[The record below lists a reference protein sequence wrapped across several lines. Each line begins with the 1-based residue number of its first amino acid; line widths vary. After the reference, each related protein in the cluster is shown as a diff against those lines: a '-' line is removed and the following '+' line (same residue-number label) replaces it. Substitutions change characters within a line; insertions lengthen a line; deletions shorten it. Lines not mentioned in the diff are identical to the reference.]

1 MEQNNIFKTAEQMK
15 IETLENLV
23 KLEDDEIF
31 KVFRQIQKVSEQG
44 EFSCYWGT
52 MFPKTKKILTELGYK
67 LIKSYS
73 GGSFFDGALEVKEE
87 ECYDISW
94 ENAREA

>member
-1 MEQNNIFKTAEQMK
+1 MEQDDILKTAEQMK

-23 KLEDDEIF
+23 KLENEEIF
-31 KVFRQIQKVSEQG
+31 HVLQLIQKMSGHG
-44 EFSCYWGT
+44 EFTCYWGK
-52 MFPKTKKILTELGYK
+52 MFPKTKRILTELGYK

-73 GGSFFDGALEVKEE
+73 HDVYSDEIEETENE

-94 ENAREA
+94 R